1 MTLAIL
7 AAGMGSR
14 FGGMKQLTP
23 LTDEGEFIIDFTVFD
38 ALKAG
43 FDRFVFIIKEENRD
57 LFEET
62 IGSRLARNGVHYEY
76 AYQTQELPTG
86 FVCPPE
92 RTKPW
97 GTAHAILC
105 AKNQLWENFGVVN
118 ADDFY
123 GRDAFMKLA
132 SKLCTAKDGE
142 KSDFVMVG
150 YPLKNTLSDNGA
162 VSRGICTVV
171 DGKLQ
176 HVEEHKKLAREQDG
190 TVTNT
195 FDDGHKAVIPEDT
208 LVSMNCF
215 GFTPS
220 LLGGM
225 EELFREGL
233 SANSDNMLKYE
244 FFLPTAVQHMIDE
257 EKADV
262 TVLETSALW
271 QGVTYK
277 EDSEPFRRFIRSLKE
292 RGEYPTSL
300 WK

>member
-57 LFEET
+57 LFEKT
-62 IGSRLARNGVHYEY
+62 IGSRLARNGVRYEY
-76 AYQTQELPTG
+76 AYQTQTLPEG

-92 RTKPW
+92 RTKPF

-105 AKNQLWENFGVVN
+105 AREHLKENFGVVN

-132 SKLCTAKDGE
+132 SKLKTAEDGE
-142 KSDFVMVG
+142 KADFVMVG
-150 YPLKNTLSDNGA
+150 YPLKNTLSENGT
-162 VSRGICTVV
+162 VSRGICSVC
-171 DGKLQ
+171 DGKLC
-176 HVEEHKKLAREQDG
+176 HVEEHKKLMREADG

-195 FDDGHKAVIPEDT
+195 FDDGSKAVIPEDT

-220 LLGGM
+220 LLEGM
-225 EELFREGL
+225 DELFREGL
-233 SANSDNMLKYE
+233 SANRDNMQKYE
-244 FFLPTAVQHMIDE
+244 FFLPTAVQRLTDE
-257 EKADV
+257 KKADV
-262 TVLETSALW
+262 TVLATSALW
-271 QGVTYK
+271 QGV
-277 EDSEPFRRFIRSLKE
+277 
-292 RGEYPTSL
+292 
-300 WK
+300 